1 MPATSMSIRSGSAL
15 SAAAPRS
22 SSSARVS
29 CGTAAAGSGVPSK
42 STTWV
47 SAGRSA
53 PAIFAAWAGFSA
65 NSTFEPESAMM

>member
-1 MPATSMSIRSGSAL
+1 M
-15 SAAAPRS
+15 
-22 SSSARVS
+22 
-29 CGTAAAGSGVPSK
+29 

-65 NSTFEPESAMM
+65 NSTFEPESAMMYVASSGSVVG